1 MQPDSD
7 HNRERPLRLW
17 LSLIR
22 FIGLIVPRRLR
33 ADWRQEWEAELRW
46 REAQLAEWGRL
57 DWRSKPDLLRRSLG
71 SLRDALLLQ
80 PRRLEDEMFQDVR
93 FGMRMLRRH
102 PGLAA
107 VAVIAIALGIGAN
120 TAVFSVV
127 NAVLLRPLA
136 YRDAD
141 GLVMVWGNFLKLG
154 LERLGAKAA
163 EYADYRHQSH
173 VFAELAAFNMAS
185 FSLTESGYAPERI
198 SGARVTASLFPL
210 LGAQAAAGRTFAP
223 DENEAGRDK
232 VVIISHGLW
241 QRRFGADL
249 NIAGKTLVLDG
260 QSYAVAGVLPADFQF
275 PHRSFPFAEPAEVFV
290 PIVFDAAQV
299 AKREGQ
305 WENFVIGRLNRNV
318 TLQQARAQMNA
329 LAGTFEQQ
337 YRGYRGPNGEDGGW
351 RITLEPLQSVVTGS
365 SRTALF
371 VLMGIV
377 SLVLLIACASV
388 ANLLLARAAA
398 RQKEI
403 AVRLA
408 MGATRRRI
416 IRQLLTESSLLALS
430 GGALGLLLADRGTAL
445 LVRLNPGSLPRA
457 DEISIDGRVLIFTV
471 AASVLTG
478 LLSGLAPALAASRAD
493 LNRTLKESGAPL
505 LTGWRR
511 IQLRHL
517 LVTGEIALALMV
529 LVCAGLMLNSF
540 LRLTRVNPGLDAQQV
555 LTAEISLPA
564 AKYADRAQ
572 AAAFYEQLL
581 AKITT
586 LPGVQ
591 SAGLSSITPL
601 SGAAIDDPFSI
612 EGRPLDPNHF
622 TVAGHQTI
630 SPGFFRT
637 LGISILQGRDF
648 TASDAAGVPPV
659 AIINEAMARTYW
671 PNQNPLGQRLK
682 LGAPRAPANWAAI
695 VGVVRD
701 IPHRGLDSAPKPD
714 WYLPHA
720 QSPARTMTLFVR
732 TAADPAAL
740 SAAIRREVQAIDAAQ
755 PVTGIST
762 LSQVIDSSVAPRRFQ
777 LLLLGVFAAVAL
789 LLSTTGIY
797 GVMSYLVAQRTR
809 EVGLRLALGA
819 QTRDVLKLML
829 RQGLTLALAGA
840 ALGLIGSI
848 AVTRVMKSL
857 LYGISAT
864 DPATFAVV
872 TLLLVGVALA
882 ACWIPARRA
891 TRVDPV
897 TALRYE

>member
-1 MQPDSD
+1 MNPDSD
-7 HNRERPLRLW
+7 HKRIRAPHLW
-17 LSLIR
+17 LIH
-22 FIGLIVPRRLR
+22 FIGLLVPRRLR
-33 ADWRQEWEAELRW
+33 VGWRQEWEAELRW
-46 REAQLAEWGRL
+46 RERQLAEWDRL
-57 DWRSKPDLLRRSLG
+57 TLHNKLDLLRRSAG
-71 SLRDALLLQ
+71 AFWDALWLQ
-80 PRRLEDEMFQDVR
+80 PRRLEDEMFQDLR
-93 FGMRMLRRH
+93 YGARLLRRY
-102 PGLAA
+102 PGLTA
-107 VAVIAIALGIGAN
+107 VAVLAIALGTGAN

-154 LERLGAKAA
+154 LEHLGAKAA
-163 EYADYRHQSH
+163 EYADYRQQSQ

-185 FSLTESGYAPERI
+185 FSLTENGHAPERI

-223 DENEAGRDK
+223 DENEAGRDR
-232 VVIISHGLW
+232 VVIVSHGLW
-241 QRRFGADL
+241 QRRFGAEL
-249 NIAGKTLVLDG
+249 NIAGRTLMLDG
-260 QSYAVAGVLPADFQF
+260 QNYTVIGVLPAGFQF

-290 PIVFDAAQV
+290 PLVFDAAQV

-305 WENFVIGRLNRNV
+305 WEHFVIGRLNANV
-318 TLQQARAQMNA
+318 TPDQARAQMNA

-365 SRTALF
+365 SRAALF

-377 SLVLLIACASV
+377 SLVLLIACANV
-388 ANLLLARAAA
+388 ASLLLARAAG

-408 MGATRRRI
+408 MGAPRLRI
-416 IRQLLTESSLLALS
+416 VRQLLTESVLLALF

-445 LVRLNPGSLPRA
+445 LVRLNPDSLPRTN
-457 DEISIDGRVLIFTV
+457 EISIDGRVLIFTV
-471 AASVLTG
+471 AVSVLTG
-478 LLSGLAPALAASRAD
+478 LLSGLAPALAASRPD

-505 LTGWRR
+505 LPGWRR
-511 IQLRHL
+511 IQFRHL

-540 LRLTRVNPGLDAQQV
+540 LRLTQASPGLDSQQV

-591 SAGLSSITPL
+591 SAGMSSITPL
-601 SGAAIDDPFSI
+601 SGTAIDDPFSI

-637 LGISILQGRDF
+637 LSIELLKGRDF
-648 TASDAAGVPPV
+648 TAGDAAGAPAV

-671 PNQNPLGQRLK
+671 PDQNPLGQRLK
-682 LGAPRAPANWAAI
+682 LGAPRAPGNWAAI

-720 QSPARTMTLFVR
+720 QSPGRTMTLFVR
-732 TAADPAAL
+732 TAVDPVTL
-740 SAAIRREVQAIDAAQ
+740 SPAIRREVQALDAAQ
-755 PVTGIST
+755 PVTSIRT
-762 LSQVIDSSVAPRRFQ
+762 LSQVIDASVAPRRFQ

-789 LLSTTGIY
+789 LLSATGIY

-809 EVGLRLALGA
+809 EIGIRMALGA
-819 QTRDVLKLML
+819 ERNEVLKLML
-829 RQGLTLALAGA
+829 RQGLTLALAGVT
-840 ALGLIGSI
+840 LGLVGSI
-848 AVTRVMKSL
+848 AVTRVMQSL

-864 DPATFAVV
+864 DPATFVV
-872 TLLLVGVALA
+872 VALLLIAVALA

-897 TALRYE
+897 IALRSE